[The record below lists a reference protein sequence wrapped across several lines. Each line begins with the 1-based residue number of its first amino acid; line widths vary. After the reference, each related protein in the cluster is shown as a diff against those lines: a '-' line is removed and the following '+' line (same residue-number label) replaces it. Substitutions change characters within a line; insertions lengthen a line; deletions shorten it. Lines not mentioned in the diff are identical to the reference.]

1 MKRIAFLMVVLACAC
16 SKSKDQPAAGSGAAS
31 GDMAGSGSAT
41 AGSGS
46 AMAGSGSAMAGSGS
60 AMAGSGSAAM
70 GSGGSAMAGSG
81 SAAMGSGGDPG
92 AGSGSAAKGSG
103 ASSDFD
109 FAKLTRQQRMDFM
122 KTKVMP
128 QMKTAFQGYDAKA
141 FAKFTCKTCHGK
153 DPQKSKFKM
162 PNPELPKLDFAALKA
177 GKQKPKMAEFM
188 GKHVTPQMAKLLNL
202 PEHSEANPKGF
213 GCLACHL
220 QKK

>member
-1 MKRIAFLMVVLACAC
+1 MKRIAVLMVVLACAC

-31 GDMAGSGSAT
+31 GDMAGSGSAMAGSGSAMAGIGSAMTGSDTGSGSAMAGSGSAT

-46 AMAGSGSAMAGSGS
+46 AMAGSGS
-60 AMAGSGSAAM
+60 
-70 GSGGSAMAGSG
+70 
-81 SAAMGSGGDPG
+81 DTG
-92 AGSGSAAKGSG
+92 AGSGSAAAGSG

-109 FAKLTRQQRMDFM
+109 FDKLTHQQRMDFM

-128 QMKTAFQGYDAKA
+128 EMKTAFQGHDAKA

-162 PNPELPKLDFAALKA
+162 PNPELPKLDFVALKA

-188 GKHVTPQMAKLLNL
+188 GKGVTPQMAKLLNL

-213 GCLACHL
+213 GCLGCHL